1 MKAGDALPRRRPA
14 LHRRHEAFPDNVAR
28 FRPQRVVQGM
38 DLASPISHVVHVMG
52 TVDMLLIAGDEIH
65 LHHIRRAKMVAAD
78 HLDVAEAR

>member
-1 MKAGDALPRRRPA
+1 
-14 LHRRHEAFPDNVAR
+14 
-28 FRPQRVVQGM
+28 
-38 DLASPISHVVHVMG
+38 MG